1 MKINEEK
8 FGNIEKTSYLCCE
21 NRYGF
26 LQIIRTTTGKRM
38 SIADTIRNKI
48 LRSPKD
54 TIFFIGSFPQFDE
67 EYVRQVYVEMLSSG
81 RLKRIGKGIYYVPQI
96 TRFGPVLPTVNN
108 VAKAIAKRDRA
119 KIMPTGAAAQNML
132 GMSTQLPMNVVYLT
146 TGSSR
151 NIKLENGQSIR
162 FVHAAP
168 RNFAYKG
175 EVMPIIVQA
184 LKEYGSALDSL
195 TEEELGALYNVLR
208 QHPEESTIEHDLQLA
223 PIKIRKMLRTI
234 INNIKTQNATL

>member
-1 MKINEEK
+1 
-8 FGNIEKTSYLCCE
+8 
-21 NRYGF
+21 
-26 LQIIRTTTGKRM
+26 M

-48 LRSPKD
+48 ARSPKN

-67 EYVRQVYVEMLSSG
+67 EYVRQVYVELIASG
-81 RLKRIGKGIYYVPQI
+81 QLMRIGKGIYYVPQI
-96 TRFGPVLPTVNN
+96 SRFGPIQPTTDI

-119 KIMPTGAAAQNML
+119 KIMPTGATAQNLL

-151 NIKLENGQSIR
+151 SIKLENGQTIR

-184 LKEYGSALDSL
+184 LKEYGSALDNL
-195 TEEELGALYNVLR
+195 TDEERTALYNVLR
-208 QHPEESTIEHDLQLA
+208 MHPEENTIDHDLQLA
-223 PIKIRKMLRTI
+223 PIKIRKVLREI
-234 INNIKTQNATL
+234 INNIKNQNAANENVVQ

>member
-1 MKINEEK
+1 
-8 FGNIEKTSYLCCE
+8 
-21 NRYGF
+21 
-26 LQIIRTTTGKRM
+26 M

-48 LRSPKD
+48 IRSPKD

-67 EYVRQVYVEMLSSG
+67 EYVRQVYVEMLASG

-96 TRFGPVLPTVNN
+96 TRFGSIPPTADN

-119 KIMPTGAAAQNML
+119 KIMPTGATAQNML

-151 NIKLENGQSIR
+151 NIKLENGQTIR
-162 FVHAAP
+162 FIHAAP

-175 EVMPIIVQA
+175 EVMPILVQA
-184 LKEYGSALDSL
+184 LKEYGSALDNL
-195 TEEELGALYNVLR
+195 TEEELGVLYRVLR

-223 PIKIRKMLRTI
+223 PIKIRKMLRQI
-234 INNIKTQNATL
+234 INNIKTQNASYEDMVQ